1 MFHYFYIL
9 IYSTLLGLHTVLD
22 ERDYSLKGNKV
33 VIFCIFSKFLGSAMS
48 GGIYVENNVD
58 FGNQENYRDVDFFMR
73 LKTGIKNGGG
83 RGPPTFYTD
92 QVSKSAIQIMH

>member
-1 MFHYFYIL
+1 MKD
-9 IYSTLLGLHTVLD
+9 SM
-22 ERDYSLKGNKV
+22 KGNKV
-33 VIFCIFSKFLGSAMS
+33 VTCIFSKFLGSAMS

-92 QVSKSAIQIMH
+92 QVSTVCPLLKVYIPHRLGAAHK